1 MEMSMANNREPIN
14 EVANQ
19 KTFFRRNESRH
30 KIGWSTSFDRWFI
43 KTRMVFNKQVKIDV
57 LAVKQTCPR

>member
-1 MEMSMANNREPIN
+1 MSMANNREPIN

-30 KIGWSTSFDRWFI
+30 KIG
-43 KTRMVFNKQVKIDV
+43 
-57 LAVKQTCPR
+57 